1 VSDATLPRQLD
12 DGRRIDRGRAG
23 MACLILTE
31 SAFFAIFVVAY
42 LFYIGKSVTGP
53 QPVDVLDFPVVG
65 TVALLSSSGTIMF
78 AVRALRRG
86 EIARFIASFLVTITL
101 GVVFLVSTAM
111 EWNRLIFEDGLT
123 IGTNLFGTT
132 FYSLVGFHAAHV
144 CIGILLMSG
153 IWSMTLLGHVK
164 SRHAEKVELVSW
176 YWHFVD
182 AVWLVV
188 LTSVYIVGL

>member
-1 VSDATLPRQLD
+1 
-12 DGRRIDRGRAG
+12 

-86 EIARFIASFLVTITL
+86 KIARFIASFLVTITL